1 MPEIVVN
8 GHPVAFAEAGGGEP
22 VVMLHSGGS
31 TARQWKPLASAL
43 ADRCLCVMPDFPGHG
58 ASPAWPTEAG
68 ATLGEHAAIVQAF
81 ADRIGRPFHLVGH
94 SHGGAVAL
102 AYAASRGDTL
112 LSMTLIEPTLMHLLR
127 LGGATEAWREAE
139 ALGQRHIAAVA
150 EGRSAE
156 IAGEFMPYWIGRE
169 AWQAMPPDRRE
180 AIVATMPAVAT
191 FWRAV
196 FAEATPLETYAGI
209 GAPTLLLRG
218 SRTRPT
224 THAIVEILRDLM
236 PRARLEVIDGAG
248 HLAPLTHAAQVNAAV
263 AAHVQQ
269 SGAAS

>member
-8 GHPVAFAEAGGGEP
+8 GQRVAFAEAGGGEP

-31 TARQWKPLASAL
+31 TARQWKPLASVL
-43 ADRCLCVMPDFPGHG
+43 ADRCLCLMPDFPGHG
-58 ASPAWPTEAG
+58 SSPPWQGSAG
-68 ATLGEHAAIVQAF
+68 ATLADHAAIVEAF
-81 ADRIGRPFHLVGH
+81 ADRIGRRFHLVGH

-102 AYAASRGDTL
+102 AYAAARADRL
-112 LSMTLIEPTLMHLLR
+112 LSMTLLEPTLMHLLR
-127 LGGATEAWREAE
+127 LGGATQAWREAK

-156 IAGEFMPYWIGRE
+156 IADEFMPYWIGAD
-169 AWQAMPPDRRE
+169 AWQAMPSDRR
-180 AIVATMPAVAT
+180 AGIVATMPAVAT

-209 GAPTLLLRG
+209 RVPTLLLRG
-218 SRTRPT
+218 SNTRPT

-236 PRARLEVIDGAG
+236 PHARLEVIEDAG
-248 HLAPLTHAAQVNAAV
+248 HLAPLTHAAPVNRAV
-263 AAHVQQ
+263 AAHILPP
-269 SGAAS
+269 GAAA